1 MRERAL
7 GVGLVL
13 LVGVAVT
20 SAGQGGMSDDAGRV
34 LALETAWNHAIET
47 KDTKAIDMILADAMR
62 LGVLERL
69 SRNDSVKPPT
79 RD

>member
-69 SRNDSVKPPT
+69 SRNDSVKPLT